1 MDYLYA
7 VLLISGMEKNHLHA
21 CICRLTLEWNDL
33 GLIENSFSVFCD
45 GVGASGTLA
54 MLDLRSNQITHVGAA
69 ELAAALK
76 RNSSLQTLGISS
88 SCSCY
93 SMCVRCSTFS
103 LDDMIV
109 VCV

>member
-7 VLLISGMEKNHLHA
+7 VLLKSGMEKNHLHA

-69 ELAAALK
+69 ELAGALK

-88 SCSCY
+88 S
-93 SMCVRCSTFS
+93 MNLFVLF
-103 LDDMIV
+103 D
-109 VCV
+109 VCPLFNFFIG